1 MLKNTLLFM
10 AMGMVLMGCTSVQV
24 SPIKQNASTQQTS
37 PIQNICIVNNPK
49 VAVQDFVPVLQA
61 RLRYHGIGSQ
71 LVEYHQVDG
80 CTYHME
86 YVATRKWDIKPYL
99 ADATIELFHN
109 KTRIAEAN
117 YHLKGGGGLALTKFA
132 STETKMNPVIDQLLG
147 R

>member
-1 MLKNTLLFM
+1 MLKNIVLFM
-10 AMGMVLMGCTSVQV
+10 VMGVVLVGCTSVQV
-24 SPIKQNASTQQTS
+24 SPIKQNIGTQQQT
-37 PIQNICIVNNPK
+37 PIQNICIVNNQK
-49 VAVQDFVPVLQA
+49 VAVQDFVPVLQS
-61 RLRYHGIGSQ
+61 RLRHHGIDSRV
-71 LVEYHQVDG
+71 VEYNQIDG
-80 CTYHME
+80 CAYHME

-109 KTRIAEAN
+109 KTRIAEAK